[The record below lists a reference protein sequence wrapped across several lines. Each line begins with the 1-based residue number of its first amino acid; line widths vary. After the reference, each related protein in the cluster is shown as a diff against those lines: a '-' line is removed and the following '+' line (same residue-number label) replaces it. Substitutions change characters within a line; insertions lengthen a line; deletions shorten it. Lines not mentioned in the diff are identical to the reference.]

1 MARLDFSADQY
12 IFDNLEE
19 VTFTSVRTAGNVSV
33 VVADAGVYEDGLS
46 EAQPS
51 HGVYTRERY
60 RFTVRGDELLSVG
73 GAKPR
78 DTVTFDSNTYTVL
91 EAALGEITNFWQLR
105 CVRLILAAD
114 LDQSG
119 VLTRP
124 SNAQDTTGRASLATY
139 STVGTVNCRVQPIS
153 GVNTDVF
160 GRVTQPKRFNA
171 FLESS
176 LGAKAKDV
184 FTVSGTAYS
193 VIEEQNVER
202 LDELPMLV
210 LELIE

>member
-1 MARLDFSADQY
+1 MRLDFSSDQG

-33 VVADAGVYEDGLS
+33 VVADAGVYEDGLG

-51 HGVYTRERY
+51 HGVYTRARY
-60 RFTVRGDELLSVG
+60 RFTIRGDELLSVG

-119 VLTRP
+119 VLTRYTT
-124 SNAQDTTGRASLATY
+124 AQDTAYRSSNAATT
-139 STVGTVNCRVQPIS
+139 TVGTVNCRLQPE
-153 GVNTDVF
+153 GGAATDSL
-160 GRVTQPKRFNA
+160 GRRTIPKRYTA
-171 FLESS
+171 FLESA
-176 LGAKAKDV
+176 LAAQAKDI
-184 FTVSGTAYS
+184 FTVSGTAYT
-193 VIEEQNVER
+193 VLEVRNLER
-202 LDELPMLV
+202 LDELPQ
-210 LELIE
+210 LIVEEIT